1 MLFDLH
7 PKESPDE
14 LYGRSEEIKEVI
26 RLVKSGNWVAV
37 LGPRMIGKSSLLKAC
52 RKPLEEEG
60 YKTIYLNLWGIK
72 SLNGLLRVLI
82 ESLNSSKSLF
92 NSVKDLLGSID
103 EISLTSSGFSLRF
116 SRRPTSTLFSIFSVF
131 GRLKDRIVVELDEI
145 EELSSASPQ
154 LLRFLANTFNT
165 YRNIVF
171 IFSGSMFGL
180 MRMLLEPSSTSPLY
194 GRSPAKLFLKPFSR
208 ETSVNFLKA
217 GFEEHNIDVPES
229 DILEAVEELD
239 GIVGW
244 LTFYGNSVAVR
255 GLSHR
260 DALKN
265 VFDEGGKLVLEELEH
280 FLRNRDRRRYIVA
293 LSAMSIGASWSE
305 IKHAL
310 EIKVGNV
317 NDAVLKGIIDALLS
331 AMIIKKEGEKYLV
344 VDPILRKLLLQ
355 SSLH

>member
-14 LYGRSEEIKEVI
+14 LYGRSEEIREVV
-26 RLVKSGNWVAV
+26 RLVRSNSWVAV

-52 RKPLEEEG
+52 RKPLENEG
-60 YKTIYLNLWGIK
+60 YKTIYVNLWGIK
-72 SLNGLLRVLI
+72 SLNGLLSVLI

-92 NSVKDLLGSID
+92 NSVKDLLGAI
-103 EISLTSSGFSLRF
+103 EEVSLASSGFSLRF
-116 SRRPTSTLFSIFSVF
+116 SKRPTSTLFSIFSVF
-131 GRLKDRIVVELDEI
+131 GRLNDKIVVELDEI

-154 LLRFLANTFNT
+154 LLKFLANTFNT
-165 YRNIVF
+165 YRNIIF

-180 MRMLLEPSSTSPLY
+180 MRILLEPSSTSPLY
-194 GRSPAKLFLKPFSR
+194 GRSPAKLFLKPFSK
-208 ETSVNFLKA
+208 ETSAKFLKV
-217 GFEEHNIDVPES
+217 GFEECNIDVPES

-244 LTFYGNSVAVR
+244 LTLYGNSVAVR
-255 GLSHR
+255 KLSHR

-265 VFDEGGKLVLEELEH
+265 VFDEGSKIVLEELEH
-280 FLRNRDRRRYIVA
+280 FLRNRDRKRYMVA
-293 LSAMSIGASWSE
+293 LSAMSSRASWSE

-317 NDAVLKGIIDALLS
+317 NDATLKNIVDALLS
-331 AMIIKKEGEKYLV
+331 AMIIKKENEKYFV
-344 VDPILRKLLLQ
+344 VDPILRKLLVEKF
-355 SSLH
+355 